1 MRRFSFLGRFSLGLL
16 LLAAAVLLLA
26 LGQRAGAGGLRT
38 ALTRVLTPLQQLLAQ
53 QTLPLRQPGISGAP
67 APVLTQVAELQAR
80 VSSLQGEVTRLRE
93 SESQR
98 LLLAQLLK
106 LARANPEYRYLAAQ
120 VIGRDVSPYLQYVLV
135 DRGRA
140 DGLLPDMPVLAADG
154 LVGIVTEATASAA
167 KVLLIT
173 DPTLVVNVRV
183 QRSRVEGQ
191 LRGSGPGLLRLDF
204 VPLQAELAA
213 GDQLVTSGIGGKF
226 PPNLQAGTITSVRRR
241 DYDVFQEADV
251 QSAINF
257 ANLELLL
264 IITNFTPLDLAPLL
278 ATPVPAAP

>member
-26 LGQRAGAGGLRT
+26 LGQRAGGLRA
-38 ALTRVLTPLQQLLAQ
+38 ALTRVLTPLQQFVAQ
-53 QTLPLRQPGISGAP
+53 QTLPLRQPGSSGAP
-67 APVLTQVAELQAR
+67 APVLTQVAELQER

-106 LARANPEYRYLAAQ
+106 LARSNPEYSYLAAQ

-204 VPLQAELAA
+204 LPMEAQLEA

-226 PPNLQAGTITSVRRR
+226 PPNMRAGTITSVRRR

-257 ANLELLL
+257 SNLELVL

-278 ATPVPAAP
+278 ATPAPAIP

>member
-26 LGQRAGAGGLRT
+26 LGQRAGGLRA
-38 ALTRVLTPLQQLLAQ
+38 ALTRVLTPMQQFVAQ
-53 QTLPLRQPGISGAP
+53 QTLPLRQPGSSGAP
-67 APVLTQVAELQAR
+67 APVLTQVAELQER

-106 LARANPEYRYLAAQ
+106 LARSNPEYSYLAAQ

-191 LRGSGPGLLRLDF
+191 LRGGGPGLLRLDF
-204 VPLQAELAA
+204 LPMEAQLEA

-257 ANLELLL
+257 SNLELVL

-278 ATPVPAAP
+278 ATPAPATP

>member
-26 LGQRAGAGGLRT
+26 LGQRAGGLRA
-38 ALTRVLTPLQQLLAQ
+38 ALTRVLTPLQQFVAQ
-53 QTLPLRQPGISGAP
+53 QTLPLRQPGSSGAP
-67 APVLTQVAELQAR
+67 APVLTQVAELQER

-106 LARANPEYRYLAAQ
+106 LARANPEYSYLAAQ

-204 VPLQAELAA
+204 LPMEAQLEA

-257 ANLELLL
+257 SNLELVL

-278 ATPVPAAP
+278 ATPAPAIP

>member
-26 LGQRAGAGGLRT
+26 LGQRAGGLRA
-38 ALTRVLTPLQQLLAQ
+38 ALTRVLTPLQHFVAQ
-53 QTLPLRQPGISGAP
+53 QTLPLRQPGSSGAP
-67 APVLTQVAELQAR
+67 APVLTQVAELQER

-106 LARANPEYRYLAAQ
+106 LARSNPEYSYLAAQ

-204 VPLQAELAA
+204 LPMEAQLEA

-226 PPNLQAGTITSVRRR
+226 PPNMRAGTITSVRRR

-257 ANLELLL
+257 SNLELVL

-278 ATPVPAAP
+278 ATPAPATP

>member
-1 MRRFSFLGRFSLGLL
+1 MRRFSFLGRFSLGVL
-16 LLAAAVLLLA
+16 LLAVAVLLLA
-26 LGQRAGAGGLRT
+26 LGQRAGADALRA
-38 ALTRVLTPLQQLLAQ
+38 ALTRVLTPLQQLVAQ
-53 QTLPLRQPGISGAP
+53 QTQPLRQPGSSGAP

-135 DRGRA
+135 DRGRS

-154 LVGIVTEATASAA
+154 LVGIVTEVTASAA

-191 LRGSGPGLLRLDF
+191 LRGSGPGSLRLDF

-213 GDQLVTSGIGGKF
+213 GDQLVTSGVGGKF

-257 ANLELLL
+257 ANLELVL

-278 ATPVPAAP
+278 ATPVPAPP

>member
-26 LGQRAGAGGLRT
+26 LGQRAGGLRA
-38 ALTRVLTPLQQLLAQ
+38 ALTRVLTPLQQFVAQ
-53 QTLPLRQPGISGAP
+53 QTLPLRQPGSSGAP
-67 APVLTQVAELQAR
+67 APVLTQVAELQER

-106 LARANPEYRYLAAQ
+106 LARSNPEYSYLAAQ

-204 VPLQAELAA
+204 LPMEAQLEA
-213 GDQLVTSGIGGKF
+213 GDQLVTSGFGGKF

-257 ANLELLL
+257 SNLELVL

-278 ATPVPAAP
+278 ATPAPATP

>member
-1 MRRFSFLGRFSLGLL
+1 MGLL

-26 LGQRAGAGGLRT
+26 LGQRAGTGGLRA

-53 QTLPLRQPGISGAP
+53 QTLPLRQPGSSGAP

-173 DPTLVVNVRV
+173 DPNLVVNVRV

-257 ANLELLL
+257 ANLELVL

>member
-26 LGQRAGAGGLRT
+26 LGQRAGAGGLRA

-53 QTLPLRQPGISGAP
+53 QTLPLRQPGSSGAP

-173 DPTLVVNVRV
+173 DPNLVVNVRV

-257 ANLELLL
+257 ANLELVL

>member
-26 LGQRAGAGGLRT
+26 LGQRAGGLRA
-38 ALTRVLTPLQQLLAQ
+38 ALTRVLTPLQQFVAQ
-53 QTLPLRQPGISGAP
+53 QTLPLRQPGSSGAP
-67 APVLTQVAELQAR
+67 APVLTQVAELQER

-106 LARANPEYRYLAAQ
+106 LARANPEYSYLAAQ

-204 VPLQAELAA
+204 LPMEAQLEA

-257 ANLELLL
+257 SNLELVL

-278 ATPVPAAP
+278 ATPAPATP

>member
-26 LGQRAGAGGLRT
+26 LGQRAGGLRA
-38 ALTRVLTPLQQLLAQ
+38 ALTRVLTPLQQFVAQ
-53 QTLPLRQPGISGAP
+53 QTLPLRQPGSSGAP
-67 APVLTQVAELQAR
+67 APVLTQVAELQER

-106 LARANPEYRYLAAQ
+106 LARSNPEYSYLAAQ

-204 VPLQAELAA
+204 FPMEAQLEA

-257 ANLELLL
+257 SNLELVL

-278 ATPVPAAP
+278 ATPAPATP

>member
-1 MRRFSFLGRFSLGLL
+1 MRRFSFLGRFSLGVL

-26 LGQRAGAGGLRT
+26 LGQRAGADALRA
-38 ALTRVLTPLQQLLAQ
+38 ALTRVLTPLQQLVAQ
-53 QTLPLRQPGISGAP
+53 QTLPLRQPGSSGAP

-106 LARANPEYRYLAAQ
+106 LARANPEYSYLAAQ

-135 DRGRA
+135 DRGRS

-154 LVGIVTEATASAA
+154 LVGIVTEVTASAA

-213 GDQLVTSGIGGKF
+213 GDQLVTSGVGGKF

-257 ANLELLL
+257 ANLELVL

>member
-1 MRRFSFLGRFSLGLL
+1 M
-16 LLAAAVLLLA
+16 
-26 LGQRAGAGGLRT
+26 
-38 ALTRVLTPLQQLLAQ
+38 
-53 QTLPLRQPGISGAP
+53 
-67 APVLTQVAELQAR
+67 
-80 VSSLQGEVTRLRE
+80 
-93 SESQR
+93 
-98 LLLAQLLK
+98 
-106 LARANPEYRYLAAQ
+106 
-120 VIGRDVSPYLQYVLV
+120 
-135 DRGRA
+135 
-140 DGLLPDMPVLAADG
+140 PDMPVLAANG
-154 LVGIVTEATASAA
+154 LVGIVTEVTASAA

-213 GDQLVTSGIGGKF
+213 GDQLVTSGVGGKF

-257 ANLELLL
+257 ANLELVL

>member
-26 LGQRAGAGGLRT
+26 LGQRAGGLRA
-38 ALTRVLTPLQQLLAQ
+38 ALTRVLTPLQQFVAQ
-53 QTLPLRQPGISGAP
+53 QTLPLRQPGSSGAP
-67 APVLTQVAELQAR
+67 APVLTQVAELQER

-106 LARANPEYRYLAAQ
+106 LARSNPEYSYLAAQ

-204 VPLQAELAA
+204 FPMEAQLEA

-226 PPNLQAGTITSVRRR
+226 PQNLQAGTITSVRRR

-257 ANLELLL
+257 SNLELVL

-278 ATPVPAAP
+278 ATPAPATP

>member
-26 LGQRAGAGGLRT
+26 LGQRAGGLRA
-38 ALTRVLTPLQQLLAQ
+38 ALTRVLTPLQQFVAQ
-53 QTLPLRQPGISGAP
+53 QTLPLRQPGSSGAP
-67 APVLTQVAELQAR
+67 APVLTQVAELQER

-106 LARANPEYRYLAAQ
+106 LARSNPEYSYLAAQ

-204 VPLQAELAA
+204 LPMEAQLEA

-257 ANLELLL
+257 SNLELVL

-278 ATPVPAAP
+278 ATPAPAIP

>member
-1 MRRFSFLGRFSLGLL
+1 LL

-38 ALTRVLTPLQQLLAQ
+38 ALSRVLTPLQQFVAQ
-53 QTLPLRQPGISGAP
+53 QTLPLRQPRSSGAP

-93 SESQR
+93 SENQR
-98 LLLAQLLK
+98 VLLAQLLK

-120 VIGRDVSPYLQYVLV
+120 VIGRDVSPYLQFVLV
-135 DRGRA
+135 DRGRT

-173 DPTLVVNVRV
+173 DPSLVVNVRV
-183 QRSRVEGQ
+183 QRLRVEGQ
-191 LRGSGPGLLRLDF
+191 LRGSGPGLLRLNF
-204 VPLQAELAA
+204 VPLQAQLAA
-213 GDQLVTSGIGGKF
+213 GDQLVTSGIGGRF
-226 PPNLQAGTITSVRRR
+226 PPDLQVGTITSVLRR

-257 ANLELLL
+257 ANLELVL
-264 IITNFTPLDLAPLL
+264 IITNFVPQDLAPLL

>member
-26 LGQRAGAGGLRT
+26 LGQRAGGLRA
-38 ALTRVLTPLQQLLAQ
+38 ALTRVLTPLQQFVAQ
-53 QTLPLRQPGISGAP
+53 QTLPLRQPGSSGAP
-67 APVLTQVAELQAR
+67 APVLTQVAELQER
-80 VSSLQGEVTRLRE
+80 VSSLQAEVTRLRE

-106 LARANPEYRYLAAQ
+106 LARSNPEYSYLAAQ

-204 VPLQAELAA
+204 FPMEAQLEA

-226 PPNLQAGTITSVRRR
+226 PQNLQAGTITSVRRR

-257 ANLELLL
+257 SNLELVL

-278 ATPVPAAP
+278 ATPAPAIP

>member
-26 LGQRAGAGGLRT
+26 LGQRAGGLRA
-38 ALTRVLTPLQQLLAQ
+38 ALTRVLTPLQQFVAQ
-53 QTLPLRQPGISGAP
+53 QTLPLRQPGSSGAP
-67 APVLTQVAELQAR
+67 APVLTQVAELQER

-106 LARANPEYRYLAAQ
+106 LARSNPEYSYLAAQ

-204 VPLQAELAA
+204 LPMEAQLEA

-257 ANLELLL
+257 SNLELVL

-278 ATPVPAAP
+278 ATPAPATP

>member
-1 MRRFSFLGRFSLGLL
+1 MRRFSFLGRFSLGVL

-26 LGQRAGAGGLRT
+26 LGQRAGADALRA
-38 ALTRVLTPLQQLLAQ
+38 ALTRVLTPLQQLVAQ
-53 QTLPLRQPGISGAP
+53 QTLPLRQPGSSGAP

-106 LARANPEYRYLAAQ
+106 LARANPEYSYLAAQ

-135 DRGRA
+135 DRGRS

-154 LVGIVTEATASAA
+154 LVGIVTEVTASAA

-213 GDQLVTSGIGGKF
+213 GDQLVTSGVGGKF
-226 PPNLQAGTITSVRRR
+226 PPNLQAGNITSVRRR

-257 ANLELLL
+257 ASLELVL

>member
-26 LGQRAGAGGLRT
+26 LGQRAGGLRA
-38 ALTRVLTPLQQLLAQ
+38 ALTRVLTPLQQFVAQ
-53 QTLPLRQPGISGAP
+53 QTLPLRQPGSSGAP
-67 APVLTQVAELQAR
+67 APVLTQVAELQER

-106 LARANPEYRYLAAQ
+106 LARSNPEYSYLAAQ

-204 VPLQAELAA
+204 LPMEAQLEA

-226 PPNLQAGTITSVRRR
+226 PQNLQAGTITSVRRR

-257 ANLELLL
+257 SNLELVL

-278 ATPVPAAP
+278 ATPAPATP

>member
-26 LGQRAGAGGLRT
+26 LGQRAGGLRA
-38 ALTRVLTPLQQLLAQ
+38 ALTRVLTPLQQFVAQ
-53 QTLPLRQPGISGAP
+53 QTLPLRQPGSSGAP
-67 APVLTQVAELQAR
+67 APVLTQVAELQER

-106 LARANPEYRYLAAQ
+106 LARANPEYSYLAAQ

-204 VPLQAELAA
+204 LPMEAQLEA

-226 PPNLQAGTITSVRRR
+226 PQNLQAGTITSVRRR

-257 ANLELLL
+257 SNLELVL

-278 ATPVPAAP
+278 ATPAPAIP

>member
-26 LGQRAGAGGLRT
+26 LGQRAGGLRA
-38 ALTRVLTPLQQLLAQ
+38 ALTRVLTPLQQFVAQ
-53 QTLPLRQPGISGAP
+53 QTLPLRQPGSSGAP
-67 APVLTQVAELQAR
+67 APVLTQVAELQER

-106 LARANPEYRYLAAQ
+106 LARSNPEYSYLAAQ

-204 VPLQAELAA
+204 LPMEAQLEA

-226 PPNLQAGTITSVRRR
+226 PQNLQAGTITSVRRR

-257 ANLELLL
+257 SNLELVL

-278 ATPVPAAP
+278 ATPAPAIP